1 MDNKLNLTAVFEK
14 AEEGGYIA
22 YIEEIPGVNT
32 QGETILEAKENL
44 YEALQLVLEVNR
56 ELSQKCSLSKN
67 VIKES
72 LNFIN

>member
-32 QGETILEAKENL
+32 QGETISEAKENL
-44 YEALQLVLEVNR
+44 H
-56 ELSQKCSLSKN
+56 
-67 VIKES
+67 
-72 LNFIN
+72 

>member
-1 MDNKLNLTAVFEK
+1 MDKKINLTAVFEK

-56 ELSQKCSLSKN
+56 ELSQKGSLSKN
-67 VIKES
+67 VVKES
-72 LNFIN
+72 LKFIN

>member
-1 MDNKLNLTAVFEK
+1 MNKRLNLTAVFEK

-32 QGETILEAKENL
+32 QGETISEAKENL

-56 ELSQKCSLSKN
+56 ELSQKGTIKKN

-72 LNFIN
+72 INFIS

>member
-32 QGETILEAKENL
+32 QGEIILEAKENL

>member
-32 QGETILEAKENL
+32 QGETIPEAKENL

-56 ELSQKCSLSKN
+56 ELSQKGSLSKN
-67 VIKES
+67 VVKES
-72 LNFIN
+72 LKFIN

>member
-1 MDNKLNLTAVFEK
+1 MDIKLNLTAVFEK